1 MTLQRTAWTRRRALL
16 ALAAGGAADGVRAA
30 APSLPPSQSLQGELA
45 RALAARQPLV
55 VMVSLHGCPWCK
67 LVREHY
73 LAPMHA
79 QEGLPVVQI
88 GMGGTHATRT
98 VAGERTTHGA
108 LVRAWGVKLAPNSFE
123 RRSASGCSSRR
134 WSCCATTAPT
144 STSGWRG
151 RGGRWRDGFKPFWP
165 SVRMDIA
172 PLAI

>member
-16 ALAAGGAADGVRAA
+16 ALAAGGAVDGVRAA

-108 LVRAWGVKLAPNSFE
+108 LVRAWGVKLAPTVLFLGPDGREVAE
-123 RRSASGCSSRR
+123 RLVGGSPDFYGAYLDQRLARARR
-134 WSCCATTAPT
+134 AVA
-144 STSGWRG
+144 
-151 RGGRWRDGFKPFWP
+151 
-165 SVRMDIA
+165 
-172 PLAI
+172 

>member
-108 LVRAWGVKLAPNSFE
+108 LVRAWGVKLAPTVLFLWPDGREVADRLVGGSPAFYG
-123 RRSASGCSSRR
+123 AYL
-134 WSCCATTAPT
+134 APQ
-144 STSGWRG
+144 
-151 RGGRWRDGFKPFWP
+151 
-165 SVRMDIA
+165 
-172 PLAI
+172 LAAARLAVA

>member
-79 QEGLPVVQI
+79 REGLPVVQVD
-88 GMGGTHATRT
+88 MGGAHATRT

-108 LVRAWGVKLAPNSFE
+108 LVRAWGVKLAPTVLFLGPEGREVAERLVGGSPDFYGAYLDQRLARA
-123 RRSASGCSSRR
+123 RRS
-134 WSCCATTAPT
+134 
-144 STSGWRG
+144 
-151 RGGRWRDGFKPFWP
+151 
-165 SVRMDIA
+165 VE
-172 PLAI
+172 

>member
-1 MTLQRTAWTRRRALL
+1 MTPRRTAWTRRRALL
-16 ALAAGGAADGVRAA
+16 ALAAAGSVSGARAA
-30 APSLPPSQSLQGELA
+30 TRSLPPSQSLQGELV

-108 LVRAWGVKLAPNSFE
+108 LVRAWGVKLAPTVLFLGPDGREVAERLVGGSPDFYGAYLDQRLARA
-123 RRSASGCSSRR
+123 RRS
-134 WSCCATTAPT
+134 
-144 STSGWRG
+144 
-151 RGGRWRDGFKPFWP
+151 
-165 SVRMDIA
+165 VE
-172 PLAI
+172 